1 MTLKALIELA
11 AFATNAVTQADRLI
25 ALSGQ
30 GLNWMKQTLPS
41 EYIRIGLASLDPSQ
55 KLLIGGSED
64 GNPKSNS
71 TITTIGEMLS
81 DQNHEE
87 ATQWLTV
94 SCLVEIC
101 SFWSSNTRK
110 VLAAELHIPEPRF
123 FKEPVLEAAV
133 LRRNDYIHNL
143 GNAGRLLRA
152 VGPFTAI
159 QDGNPIQIGQDEL
172 RDFRN
177 YLASSLLDIHAS
189 KWINFASGKEH
200 RSDCICQQ

>member
-1 MTLKALIELA
+1 MSLNAVTELA

-25 ALSGQ
+25 ALAGQ

-41 EYIRIGLASLDPSQ
+41 EYIRIGLTGLDPSQ
-55 KLLIGGSED
+55 RFFIGGSEG

-71 TITTIGEMLS
+71 TITTIGEVLS
-81 DQNHEE
+81 DQNYEE
-87 ATQWLTV
+87 AIQWLTV

-101 SFWSSNTRK
+101 SFWRSNTCK
-110 VLAAELHIPEPRF
+110 VLAAELGIAEPKH

-143 GNAGRLLRA
+143 GKAGHLLLA
-152 VGPFTAI
+152 TGPFAAI
-159 QDGNPIQIGQDEL
+159 QEGDLIQISQDEL

-177 YLASSLLDIHAS
+177 FLASSLLDIEPS
-189 KWINFASGKEH
+189 EWIDFASGKKH
-200 RSDCICQQ
+200 RSESICQ